1 MRRAERGPSQA
12 MIDVG
17 GGFGAVERLQVVVDG
32 HALPQLFERRLCE
45 QIPQARL
52 SHEQDLDQ
60 LRFLGLEVRDHPQLF
75 ERRRIE
81 ILRLVHDQ
89 ESEPS
94 RRPLVNEK
102 LREVTQ

>member
-1 MRRAERGPSQA
+1 M
-12 MIDVG
+12 
-17 GGFGAVERLQVVVDG
+17 
-32 HALPQLFERRLCE
+32 
-45 QIPQARL
+45 

-102 LREVTQ
+102 SREVMQQIWLAAAVTRVQPEVEQDRLEQIARIQHRIDET